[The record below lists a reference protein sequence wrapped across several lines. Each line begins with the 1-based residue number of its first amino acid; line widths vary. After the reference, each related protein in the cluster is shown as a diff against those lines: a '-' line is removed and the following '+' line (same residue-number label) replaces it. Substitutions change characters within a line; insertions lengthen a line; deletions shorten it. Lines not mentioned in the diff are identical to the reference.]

1 MPIEVL
7 LAHSAPST
15 RARIS
20 ALLAAE
26 PDIEVVGAHDDG
38 VRALAAAGRLLPGVV
53 LTGLRLNG
61 LDGVELTRRLAGRD
75 GPHGVR
81 VVVLAGSGPAPRA
94 FAALAAGARG
104 LLQDT
109 DRAELPRA
117 VRLVAGGGAL
127 VSPRLTGPLIE
138 ACVRGAALSA
148 ASDVPTLDALTRRE
162 REVLS
167 LVGTGLS
174 TQEIADRLV
183 VAETTAKTLVRR
195 TMVKLGARSR
205 TRLVAIAYESGM
217 IRPRARR

>member
-7 LAHSAPST
+7 LAHSDPST

-26 PDIEVVGAHDDG
+26 PDIEVVGAHGDG
-38 VRALAAAGRLLPGVV
+38 VRALAEAGRLLPGVV
-53 LTGLRLNG
+53 LTGLRLSG
-61 LDGVELTRRLAGRD
+61 LDGVELTRRLAGRNA
-75 GPHGVR
+75 PHGVR
-81 VVVLAGSGPAPRA
+81 VVVLAGSGPVPRA

-104 LLQDT
+104 LLHDT

-138 ACVRGAALSA
+138 ACVRGAAVPA
-148 ASDVPTLDALTRRE
+148 ASAVPTLDGLTRRE

>member
-7 LAHSAPST
+7 LAHCDPST

-26 PDIEVVGAHDDG
+26 PDIEVVGAHGDG

-53 LTGLRLNG
+53 LTGLRLSG

-81 VVVLAGSGPAPRA
+81 VVVLAGSGPVPRA

-109 DRAELPRA
+109 DRVELPRA

-148 ASDVPTLDALTRRE
+148 AADVPTLDALTRRE